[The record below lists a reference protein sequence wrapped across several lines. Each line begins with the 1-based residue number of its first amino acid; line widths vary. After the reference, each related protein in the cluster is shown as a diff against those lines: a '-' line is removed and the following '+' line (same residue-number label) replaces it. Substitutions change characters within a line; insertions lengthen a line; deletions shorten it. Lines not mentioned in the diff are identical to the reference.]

1 MANTELLSMKCVL
14 YVQHI
19 LNYFHCCTVQLK
31 LYQFKL
37 FCTTSKTNCSKV
49 KIKLQQVYC
58 PDCLNGLFNFF
69 IPNILPSTSSC
80 SSLRLHSGF
89 MCLCFRL
96 KVPHTISPLLT
107 FCSFSLQ
114 ISNKLIL
121 TSSHSHRTALFT
133 LHWPLQK
140 FHLGSFSTKSKLR
153 NGTKLLMY
161 LESNS
166 GNI

>member
-19 LNYFHCCTVQLK
+19 LNYFHCFCTVQLK

-58 PDCLNGLFNFF
+58 PDCLNELFNFF

-80 SSLRLHSGF
+80 SSIRLHSGF

-121 TSSHSHRTALFT
+121 TSSNSHRTALFT
-133 LHWPLQK
+133 LAIAKISLGIFFYKIKIKKWNQIINVFGIK
-140 FHLGSFSTKSKLR
+140 FW
-153 NGTKLLMY
+153 
-161 LESNS
+161 
-166 GNI
+166 